1 MITKAKVL
9 RTISDNT
16 YEVHIPIYDNGSDI
30 YKATATVSY
39 TRGIKNP
46 IVIGDIVFVTFE
58 NNKINKPVIVGK
70 LFIGDDDGKGD
81 LLGDSL
87 EIKKAVR
94 LPNNTIITSK
104 LGEDIS
110 LRDYELVRRASLDYL
125 ENAISPSILL
135 IYTNNVLTPSSSE
148 KLLGFFN
155 NASRYHRGTALVKE
169 GENYKTYYL
178 QQSSSSREVFRNILD
193 NKNLILDKTGD
204 NIEITY

>member
-9 RTISDNT
+9 RTVSDNT

-46 IVIGDIVFVTFE
+46 IVLGDIVFVTFE

-70 LFIGDDDGKGD
+70 LFIGDDGKGD

-125 ENAISPSILL
+125 ENAISPSISL
-135 IYTNNVLTPSSSE
+135 IYANNTLSSSE
-148 KLLGFFN
+148 RLLEFFN
-155 NASRYHRGTALVKE
+155 NASRYHRGTIVVKE

>member
-30 YKATATVSY
+30 YKATATISY

-46 IVIGDIVFVTFE
+46 VVIGDIVFVTFE

-70 LFIGDDDGKGD
+70 LFIGDDNKGD

-87 EIKKAVR
+87 EIKTSAR

-135 IYTNNVLTPSSSE
+135 IYSDDTLTYSSSE
-148 KLLGFFN
+148 RLLEFFN
-155 NASRYHRGTALVKE
+155 NISRYHRGTVIVKE
-169 GENYKTYYL
+169 GESYKTYYL
-178 QQSSSSREVFRNILD
+178 QQSSSSREIFRNILD
-193 NKNLILDKTGD
+193 SKNLILDKTGD
-204 NIEITY
+204 TIEITY

>member
-1 MITKAKVL
+1 MVTKAKVL
-9 RTISDNT
+9 RTVSDNT

-46 IVIGDIVFVTFE
+46 IVLGDIVFVTFE

-70 LFIGDDDGKGD
+70 LFIGDDGKGD

-94 LPNNTIITSK
+94 LPNNTIISSR

-135 IYTNNVLTPSSSE
+135 IHTNNALTPSSSE
-148 KLLGFFN
+148 KLLEFFN

>member
-1 MITKAKVL
+1 MVTKAKVL
-9 RTISDNT
+9 RTVSDNT

-46 IVIGDIVFVTFE
+46 IVLGDIVFVTFE
-58 NNKINKPVIVGK
+58 NNKINRPVIVGK
-70 LFIGDDDGKGD
+70 LFIGDDGKGD

-94 LPNNTIITSK
+94 LPNNTIISSK

-148 KLLGFFN
+148 KLLEFFN

>member
-9 RTISDNT
+9 RTVSDNT

-46 IVIGDIVFVTFE
+46 IVLGDIVFVTFE
-58 NNKINKPVIVGK
+58 NNKINRPVIVGK
-70 LFIGDDDGKGD
+70 LFIGDDGKGD

-94 LPNNTIITSK
+94 LPNNTIISSR

-148 KLLGFFN
+148 KLLEFFN